1 MSDCNAFLQGGFVMS
16 EGLAQRHTL
25 DELRT
30 FGIATSLT
38 FRLHPVEQFSMAL
51 LLWPGERGREVAGV
65 YRDFVDGAS
74 EDVGGGLLYLTGPPE
89 EFVPE
94 PLHGRLCCGVLVT
107 YLGPESEL
115 RPQIARLLDL
125 QPAGE
130 VVTDIPYAELQCMLD
145 DPLARVKATY
155 DPDNVF
161 RRWHNVLPA
170 RG

>member
-51 LLWPGERGREVAGV
+51 LLW
-65 YRDFVDGAS
+65 
-74 EDVGGGLLYLTGPPE
+74 PPE